1 MKSTPSSLSVIA
13 FMVGIAAVFGAAV
26 TGVHLATVRIVQR
39 NTELLYQRA
48 LVRVFDLDNGN
59 QERSDRGIA
68 RLARTRVDA
77 TETCRDPKSGWSFHL
92 LKAYDDD
99 AHTRLKAYG
108 FRFRGLGFWAPI
120 EGIVALS
127 PDRTRT
133 VGLVILRQTETPG
146 LGGRVA
152 EPIFTDQFSEGLS
165 VEPPLD
171 DGTRLVVSATA
182 PAPGTKEANRHV
194 QAITG
199 ATQTSLAMDRIL
211 NDYLAR
217 FDRAMR
223 ARQKKDGSGS
233 VETATFMSA
242 GRTRR

>member
-1 MKSTPSSLSVIA
+1 MKSTHNSLSAVA
-13 FMVGIAAVFGAAV
+13 FMVGVAAVFGAAV
-26 TGVHLATVRIVQR
+26 TGVHLATVGIVQR

-48 LVRVFDLDNGN
+48 LVRVFDLDENIP
-59 QERSDRGIA
+59 ELTDAETA
-68 RLARTRVDA
+68 RLARTRIDD
-77 TETCRDPKSGWSFHL
+77 TETRRDPRTGWTFQL
-92 LKAYDDD
+92 LKAYDDET
-99 AHTRLKAYG
+99 HTRLRAVG

-152 EPIFTDQFSEGLS
+152 EPVFTEQFSKGLLVGPS
-165 VEPPLD
+165 LD
-171 DGTRLVVSATA
+171 DDRRLTVGAVA
-182 PAPGTKEANRHV
+182 PAPETREAYRHV

-199 ATQTSLAMDRIL
+199 ATQTSLAMERIL

-223 ARQKKDGSGS
+223 LKA
-233 VETATFMSA
+233 TASI
-242 GRTRR
+242 